1 MCLGLELYT
10 YTSIQDDELI
20 VMIRAPVSTSESE
33 PNVIEMN
40 RWLLW
45 IMSQLQES
53 IITSFANK
61 IEFKMLLDKSEAR
74 RRMEAGGEEV
84 NEWGIQKIQ
93 AVKINEAIE

>member
-1 MCLGLELYT
+1 
-10 YTSIQDDELI
+10 
-20 VMIRAPVSTSESE
+20 
-33 PNVIEMN
+33 
-40 RWLLW
+40 
-45 IMSQLQES
+45 MSQLQES